1 MTGQDPGQRGS
12 AGDLH
17 ALVGPVEASTH
28 TMDAHA
34 PSSRSHAWPIG
45 GMVSAGC
52 ARTLEQTIAQLPG
65 VRAADASFAA
75 SRLKVDYDPAQVD
88 ASRIAEAIRRCGFE
102 CATNGHRDVA
112 HAHDGHTHAHHH
124 AHADETGRE
133 QPAAGSHADHAADAG
148 DAHAGMHHGGDLH
161 AAARDMRRRF
171 LVALAFAIPVFLWSP
186 MGLMQPLPVPF
197 GLDKNVWL
205 FLLAS
210 GAVLYPGWPFF
221 TAAIRSLRHGVL
233 DMSVLVLLSVG
244 TGYGFSIA
252 STFFFEGP
260 NFYEAS
266 AVLLTF
272 ILLGHWLEMRAR
284 AGASDAMRALLKLSP
299 PRAIVRRDGQD
310 LEVATAEVRA
320 GDVVVVRPGAKVPVD
335 GTVLE
340 GSSQVDESM
349 LTGESMPVRKDP
361 GATVVGGS
369 INKSGAFAY
378 TATKVGGDTALAQI
392 IKLVQDA
399 QNSKAPAQLLADRAS
414 QWLVLAAIVIGVATF
429 VVWYWWLDQSVLF
442 ALTLT
447 ITVFVIACPDA
458 LGLATPM
465 AIMIGTGLG
474 ARHGILF
481 KHAEAIEL
489 SARLDVVI
497 FDKTGTLT
505 VGQPEVVDLAT
516 APGWTP
522 ERLLAAAA
530 AVEVHSEHPLAQA
543 ILKRAGAVPTR
554 ATAFTN
560 IDGQGATGVVDGA
573 QVLLGNRLL
582 MAEHGVDLGGLEA
595 DAARLT
601 GAGRTVIFVGVD
613 GQLAGLIA
621 IADAIRESSRAA
633 IEELHRRNVKVA
645 MITGDNRPT
654 AERVARDLG
663 IDIVLADVLPAGKAD
678 EVRKLQAQGQKVGMV
693 GDGVNDAPALTQAE
707 VGFAIGAGTD
717 VAIESA
723 DIVLMRSDPYD
734 VVRAVT
740 IARATLR
747 KMHQNLAWAVGYN
760 VVAFPLAAGVLYPF
774 TLSPEIA
781 ALSMSGSSVIVAVN
795 ALMLRRVRLAPR
807 SGDTSPSQK
816 AAT

>member
-1 MTGQDPGQRGS
+1 
-12 AGDLH
+12 
-17 ALVGPVEASTH
+17 
-28 TMDAHA
+28 
-34 PSSRSHAWPIG
+34 
-45 GMVSAGC
+45 MVSAGC
-52 ARTLEQTIAQLPG
+52 ARTLESTITRLPG
-65 VRAADASFAA
+65 VRAASANFAT
-75 SRLKVDYDPAQVD
+75 SRLKVDYDPTKVHS
-88 ASRIAEAIRRCGFE
+88 SRIANAIRECGFDCFDRGHAE
-102 CATNGHRDVA
+102 AAPATPSPASRDHA
-112 HAHDGHTHAHHH
+112 HAHHA
-124 AHADETGRE
+124 TG
-133 QPAAGSHADHAADAG
+133 PAAAASHADAAAHGHQAADT
-148 DAHAGMHHGGDLH
+148 HAGMHHGGDLH
-161 AAARDMRRRF
+161 TAARDMRNRF
-171 LVALAFAIPVFLWSP
+171 LVAALFSIPLFIWAP
-186 MGLMQPLPVPF
+186 MGLMAPPPTPF
-197 GLDKNVWL
+197 GLQSSVWL
-205 FLLAS
+205 WILAS

-221 TAAIRSLRHGVL
+221 RAAVRSLRHGIL
-233 DMSVLVLLSVG
+233 DMAVLVLLSVG
-244 TGYGFSIA
+244 TGYGFSVA
-252 STFFFEGP
+252 ATLFFDGP
-260 NFYEAS
+260 NFFEAS

-272 ILLGHWLEMRAR
+272 VLLGHWLEMRAR

-299 PRAIVRRDGQD
+299 PRAVVRRDEQD
-310 LEVATAEVRA
+310 VEVATADVRVD
-320 GDVVVVRPGAKVPVD
+320 DVVVVRPGGKIPVD

-340 GSSQVDESM
+340 GNSQVDESM

-361 GATVVGGS
+361 GDAVVGGS
-369 INKSGAFAY
+369 INKSGAFTY
-378 TATKVGGDTALAQI
+378 IATKVGSDTALAQI

-414 QWLVLAAIVIGVATF
+414 QWLVLGAIIIGLATF
-429 VVWYWWLDQSVLF
+429 AIWFWWIGQTLLF

-465 AIMIGTGLG
+465 AIMIGTGMG

-481 KHAEAIEL
+481 KHAEAIEQ

-505 VGQPEVVDLAT
+505 VGAPEVVDLAV

-522 ERLLAAAA
+522 ERLLATAA
-530 AVEVHSEHPLAQA
+530 AVEAHSEHPLAQA
-543 ILKRAGAVPTR
+543 ILKRAGAVTTR

-560 IDGQGATGVVDGA
+560 IDGQGATGMLEDA

-582 MAEHGVDLGGLEA
+582 MDEHGVELTGLEA
-595 DAARLT
+595 EAQRLT
-601 GAGRTVIFVGVD
+601 GAGRTVIFVGVG

-633 IEELHRRNVKVA
+633 IAELHARKVKVA

-663 IDIVLADVLPAGKAD
+663 IDIVLADVLPGGKAD
-678 EVRKLQAQGQKVGMV
+678 EVRKLQAQGRKVGMV
-693 GDGVNDAPALTQAE
+693 GDGVNDAPALTQAD

-734 VVRAVT
+734 VLRAIT

-760 VVAFPLAAGVLYPF
+760 VIAFPLAAGVLYPF

-781 ALSMSGSSVIVAVN
+781 ALSMSGSSVIVAAN
-795 ALMLRRVRLAPR
+795 ALMLRRVRLTPRTDAAPA
-807 SGDTSPSQK
+807 SPSRE
-816 AAT
+816 AT